1 MFLPLSIPDNM
12 HALLRMLYD
21 DMMPLCGHM
30 THIASAIAGLGALLY
45 ISYRVWQ
52 SMARGEAIDVFPL
65 LRPFALGLCIMLFQP
80 LVLGGLNGILS
91 PIVTGAHQL
100 LTDRTLDMQQYQR
113 QKDDLERES
122 LARNPSTS
130 YYVSDEEFDR
140 QIGELGWSPDDLNT
154 MENMYEERTS
164 FSLRSLC
171 VSAFRWLLEQL
182 FEIASLI
189 VDIIRTFYL
198 IVLSIL
204 GPLVF
209 AISTF
214 DGFRDSLVHWLAK
227 YVSVYLWLPIA
238 DIFGAVLAR
247 IQTLSL
253 QQDMEL
259 TAIYGEEETEARPI
273 VNFAIQTR
281 TRSPQTGKDTVRM
294 GISWSTDNDYTILEE
309 GILRTYEEASS
320 DNLYVGTSDSDV
332 KHHICTNVSQS
343 GSYTYNLTIG
353 NTSANLNK
361 SVYAVGYITYR
372 DKQGDVHTVY
382 TEVVE
387 MAPVTN

>member
-1 MFLPLSIPDNM
+1 MLLPLSISDNM

-30 THIASAIAGLGALLY
+30 TRIASAIAGLGALLY

-52 SMARGEAIDVFPL
+52 SMARGEAIDLFPL

-91 PIVTGAHQL
+91 PVVTGAHQL
-100 LTDRTLDMQQYQR
+100 LTDRTLDMRRYQR

-122 LARNPSTS
+122 LARNPSTA

-140 QIGELGWSPDDLNT
+140 QIGELGWSPEDLNA
-154 MENMYEERTS
+154 MENMYEERAS

-182 FEIASLI
+182 FEIASVI

-209 AISTF
+209 AVSVF
-214 DGFRDSLVHWLAK
+214 DGFRDSLVHWFAK
-227 YVSVYLWLPIA
+227 YVSVYLWLPVA
-238 DIFGAVLAR
+238 DIFGAVLVGR
-247 IQTLSL
+247 LL
-253 QQDMEL
+253 QGNVLPAAAQAAAVFVADCL
-259 TAIYGEEETEARPI
+259 KATPDEADERLG
-273 VNFAIQTR
+273 VWLE
-281 TRSPQTGKDTVRM
+281 SVLPQLM
-294 GISWSTDNDYTILEE
+294 QNPE
-309 GILRTYEEASS
+309 
-320 DNLYVGTSDSDV
+320 
-332 KHHICTNVSQS
+332 
-343 GSYTYNLTIG
+343 
-353 NTSANLNK
+353 
-361 SVYAVGYITYR
+361 
-372 DKQGDVHTVY
+372 
-382 TEVVE
+382 
-387 MAPVTN
+387 

>member
-1 MFLPLSIPDNM
+1 MLLPLSIPDNM

-30 THIASAIAGLGALLY
+30 TRIASAIAGLGALLY

-52 SMARGEAIDVFPL
+52 SMARGEAIDLFPL

-91 PIVTGAHQL
+91 PVVTGAHQL
-100 LTDRTLDMQQYQR
+100 LTDRTLDMRRYQR

-122 LARNPSTS
+122 LARNPSTA

-140 QIGELGWSPDDLNT
+140 QIGELGWSPEDLNA
-154 MENMYEERTS
+154 MENMYEERAS

-182 FEIASLI
+182 FEIASVI

-209 AISTF
+209 AVSVF
-214 DGFRDSLVHWLAK
+214 DGFRDSLVHWFAK
-227 YVSVYLWLPIA
+227 YVSVYLWLPVA
-238 DIFGAVLAR
+238 DIFGAVLVGR
-247 IQTLSL
+247 LL
-253 QQDMEL
+253 QGNVLPAAAQAAAVFVADCL
-259 TAIYGEEETEARPI
+259 KATPDEADERLG
-273 VNFAIQTR
+273 VWLE
-281 TRSPQTGKDTVRM
+281 SVLPQLM
-294 GISWSTDNDYTILEE
+294 QNPE
-309 GILRTYEEASS
+309 
-320 DNLYVGTSDSDV
+320 
-332 KHHICTNVSQS
+332 
-343 GSYTYNLTIG
+343 
-353 NTSANLNK
+353 
-361 SVYAVGYITYR
+361 
-372 DKQGDVHTVY
+372 
-382 TEVVE
+382 
-387 MAPVTN
+387 

>member
-30 THIASAIAGLGALLY
+30 TRIASAIAGLGALLY

-214 DGFRDSLVHWLAK
+214 DGFRDLFLL
-227 YVSVYLWLPIA
+227 YY
-238 DIFGAVLAR
+238 
-247 IQTLSL
+247 
-253 QQDMEL
+253 
-259 TAIYGEEETEARPI
+259 I
-273 VNFAIQTR
+273 V
-281 TRSPQTGKDTVRM
+281 
-294 GISWSTDNDYTILEE
+294 
-309 GILRTYEEASS
+309 
-320 DNLYVGTSDSDV
+320 
-332 KHHICTNVSQS
+332 
-343 GSYTYNLTIG
+343 
-353 NTSANLNK
+353 
-361 SVYAVGYITYR
+361 
-372 DKQGDVHTVY
+372 
-382 TEVVE
+382 
-387 MAPVTN
+387 

>member
-1 MFLPLSIPDNM
+1 MLLPLSIPDNM

-30 THIASAIAGLGALLY
+30 TRIASAIAGLGALLY

-52 SMARGEAIDVFPL
+52 SMARGEAIDLFPL

-91 PIVTGAHQL
+91 PVVTGAHQL
-100 LTDRTLDMQQYQR
+100 LTDRTLDMRRYQR

-122 LARNPSTS
+122 LARNPSTA

-140 QIGELGWSPDDLNT
+140 QIGELGWSPEDLNA
-154 MENMYEERTS
+154 MENMYEERVS
-164 FSLRSLC
+164 FGLRSLC

-182 FEIASLI
+182 FEIASVI

-209 AISTF
+209 AVSVF

-227 YVSVYLWLPIA
+227 YVSVYLWLPVA
-238 DIFGAVLAR
+238 DIFGAVLVGR
-247 IQTLSL
+247 LL
-253 QQDMEL
+253 QGNVLPAAAQAAAVFVADCL
-259 TAIYGEEETEARPI
+259 KATPDEADERLG
-273 VNFAIQTR
+273 VWLE
-281 TRSPQTGKDTVRM
+281 SVLPQLM
-294 GISWSTDNDYTILEE
+294 QNPE
-309 GILRTYEEASS
+309 
-320 DNLYVGTSDSDV
+320 
-332 KHHICTNVSQS
+332 
-343 GSYTYNLTIG
+343 
-353 NTSANLNK
+353 
-361 SVYAVGYITYR
+361 
-372 DKQGDVHTVY
+372 
-382 TEVVE
+382 
-387 MAPVTN
+387 

>member
-1 MFLPLSIPDNM
+1 M

-30 THIASAIAGLGALLY
+30 TRIASAIAGLGALLY

-52 SMARGEAIDVFPL
+52 SMARGEAIDLFPL

-91 PIVTGAHQL
+91 PVVTGAHQL
-100 LTDRTLDMQQYQR
+100 LTDRTLDMRRYQR

-122 LARNPSTS
+122 LARNPSTA

-140 QIGELGWSPDDLNT
+140 QIGELGWSPEDLNA
-154 MENMYEERTS
+154 MENMYEERAS

-182 FEIASLI
+182 FEIASVI

-209 AISTF
+209 AVSVF
-214 DGFRDSLVHWLAK
+214 DGFRDSLVHWFAK
-227 YVSVYLWLPIA
+227 YVSVYLWLPVA
-238 DIFGAVLAR
+238 DIFGAVLVGR
-247 IQTLSL
+247 ILQGNVPQAAVQAAAAFVSECIRQTPEGTDERLGVWL
-253 QQDMEL
+253 EAALPKLMQQ
-259 TAIYGEEETEARPI
+259 
-273 VNFAIQTR
+273 
-281 TRSPQTGKDTVRM
+281 
-294 GISWSTDNDYTILEE
+294 
-309 GILRTYEEASS
+309 
-320 DNLYVGTSDSDV
+320 
-332 KHHICTNVSQS
+332 
-343 GSYTYNLTIG
+343 
-353 NTSANLNK
+353 
-361 SVYAVGYITYR
+361 
-372 DKQGDVHTVY
+372 
-382 TEVVE
+382 
-387 MAPVTN
+387 

>member
-1 MFLPLSIPDNM
+1 MLLPLSIPDNM

-30 THIASAIAGLGALLY
+30 TRIASAIAGLGALLY

-52 SMARGEAIDVFPL
+52 SMARGEAIDLFPL

-91 PIVTGAHQL
+91 PVVTGAHQL
-100 LTDRTLDMQQYQR
+100 LTDRTLDMRRYQR

-122 LARNPSTS
+122 LARNPSTA

-140 QIGELGWSPDDLNT
+140 QIGELGWSPEDLNA
-154 MENMYEERTS
+154 MENMYEERVS

-182 FEIASLI
+182 FEIASVI

-198 IVLSIL
+198 IVLSFL

-209 AISTF
+209 AVSVF
-214 DGFRDSLVHWLAK
+214 DGFRDSLVHWFAK
-227 YVSVYLWLPIA
+227 YVSVYLWLPVA

-253 QQDMEL
+253 QQDMDRML
-259 TAIYGEEETEARPI
+259 VDPFYFVDSNNSIYILFMVVGIIGYFTIPSVAGWVVQASGFGAYNRKLNAAGMKAKNLVTGTAGYAW
-273 VNFAIQTR
+273 
-281 TRSPQTGKDTVRM
+281 GKTAHLWKSM
-294 GISWSTDNDYTILEE
+294 TAKPPSA
-309 GILRTYEEASS
+309 ASR
-320 DNLYVGTSDSDV
+320 
-332 KHHICTNVSQS
+332 
-343 GSYTYNLTIG
+343 
-353 NTSANLNK
+353 K
-361 SVYAVGYITYR
+361 S
-372 DKQGDVHTVY
+372 
-382 TEVVE
+382 
-387 MAPVTN
+387 

>member
-1 MFLPLSIPDNM
+1 
-12 HALLRMLYD
+12 
-21 DMMPLCGHM
+21 
-30 THIASAIAGLGALLY
+30 
-45 ISYRVWQ
+45 
-52 SMARGEAIDVFPL
+52 
-65 LRPFALGLCIMLFQP
+65 MLFQP

-238 DIFGAVLAR
+238 DIFGAVLVGR
-247 IQTLSL
+247 ILQGNVPQAAVQAAAAFVSECIRQTPEGTDERLGVWL
-253 QQDMEL
+253 EAALPKLMQQ
-259 TAIYGEEETEARPI
+259 
-273 VNFAIQTR
+273 
-281 TRSPQTGKDTVRM
+281 
-294 GISWSTDNDYTILEE
+294 
-309 GILRTYEEASS
+309 
-320 DNLYVGTSDSDV
+320 
-332 KHHICTNVSQS
+332 
-343 GSYTYNLTIG
+343 
-353 NTSANLNK
+353 
-361 SVYAVGYITYR
+361 
-372 DKQGDVHTVY
+372 
-382 TEVVE
+382 
-387 MAPVTN
+387 

>member
-1 MFLPLSIPDNM
+1 MLLPLSIPDNM

-30 THIASAIAGLGALLY
+30 TRIASAIAGLGALLY

-52 SMARGEAIDVFPL
+52 SMARGEAIDLFPL

-91 PIVTGAHQL
+91 PVVTGAHQL
-100 LTDRTLDMQQYQR
+100 LTDRTLDMRRYQR

-122 LARNPSTS
+122 LARNPSTA

-140 QIGELGWSPDDLNT
+140 QIGELGWSPEDLNA

-182 FEIASLI
+182 FEIASVI

-209 AISTF
+209 AVSVF
-214 DGFRDSLVHWLAK
+214 DGFRDSLVRW
-227 YVSVYLWLPIA
+227 
-238 DIFGAVLAR
+238 FG
-247 IQTLSL
+247 
-253 QQDMEL
+253 
-259 TAIYGEEETEARPI
+259 
-273 VNFAIQTR
+273 
-281 TRSPQTGKDTVRM
+281 
-294 GISWSTDNDYTILEE
+294 
-309 GILRTYEEASS
+309 
-320 DNLYVGTSDSDV
+320 
-332 KHHICTNVSQS
+332 
-343 GSYTYNLTIG
+343 
-353 NTSANLNK
+353 
-361 SVYAVGYITYR
+361 
-372 DKQGDVHTVY
+372 
-382 TEVVE
+382 
-387 MAPVTN
+387 